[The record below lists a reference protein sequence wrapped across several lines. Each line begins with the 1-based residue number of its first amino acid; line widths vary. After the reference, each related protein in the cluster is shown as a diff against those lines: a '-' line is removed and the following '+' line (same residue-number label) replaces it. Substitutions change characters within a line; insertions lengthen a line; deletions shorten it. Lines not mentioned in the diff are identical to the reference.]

1 MCPLSFQGATLI
13 EPDLWFSHIRLSDDS
28 CPHRARPCG
37 LGFLCCGFKPP
48 SQGPQCVPRP
58 YSQSHLI
65 QSTVHRN
72 PVEVAALPIPVEFC
86 CLLRYFGTMPA
97 SDSLFHPRAGIG
109 GHRIALLLCAT
120 GPDRVSLG
128 QYRTFPSAPS
138 LTTQQDSQGCSPI
151 PLSACTG
158 TQNLCDRGLHHLPKV
173 GRHCQATTGSQFV
186 TAHSFASGPPDSTLR
201 WTPCHCWLSH
211 LNGVIC
217 RSRTFTCKLL
227 YLPVAR

>member
-58 YSQSHLI
+58 GSQSHLI
-65 QSTVHRN
+65 QSTVHRK
-72 PVEVAALPIPVEFC
+72 PVEVAALPLPVEFC

-109 GHRIALLLCAT
+109 GHRIALFCRLWDLH
-120 GPDRVSLG
+120 RVSPG
-128 QYRTFPSAPS
+128 QSQFFLSVPS
-138 LTTQQDSQGCSPI
+138 LSTRRGTLWCYSFHPRCRQRYPHNHRVRRLRTAPEGSPPPSGHHGFTVRYGPEI
-151 PLSACTG
+151 WLRPIRFRLTADTLPLS
-158 TQNLCDRGLHHLPKV
+158 P
-173 GRHCQATTGSQFV
+173 TTLERVDSHGSDF
-186 TAHSFASGPPDSTLR
+186 H
-201 WTPCHCWLSH
+201 
-211 LNGVIC
+211 
-217 RSRTFTCKLL
+217 
-227 YLPVAR
+227 